1 MIAGGIVNAEK
12 EGKNYPGILGR
23 RIRVQCFPLYS
34 VLMALGN
41 PTVHYFSLDIE
52 GAELMGSEIMY
63 SVDGVDVAQ
72 EMERNLA
79 AARHSWARQNTWL
92 LLSFSLFPVQH
103 PLHPLSMLMDQK
115 TL

>member
-23 RIRVQCFPLYS
+23 RIRVQCFPLFS

-52 GAELMGSEIMY
+52 GAELMGVYFQVNNIPKNNF
-63 SVDGVDVAQ
+63 
-72 EMERNLA
+72 NLVK
-79 AARHSWARQNTWL
+79 QVLKTL
-92 LLSFSLFPVQH
+92 
-103 PLHPLSMLMDQK
+103 PLHKVDIKIFDIEMNHIDEGRIHKKQN
-115 TL
+115 